1 MKKMLFLMVAL
12 FCLLSA
18 TQAEVKYSIKAGGG
32 LLYGKDVMLNELYA
46 EFVFFPPPGVKASS
60 GWDQFMKTEF
70 GFIGGFSAEY
80 PLNEYFS
87 LQAEIL
93 YSPKQFTIDAD
104 CFMND
109 PSTGL
114 KVLASLNNVELNIHY
129 LDVPVLAKFY
139 ATEKLS
145 FIGGVSMAIAVSHD
159 FSNKLTRQTFTSS
172 GELDSEVVIWDYSG
186 ELDDQISASVF
197 NMHLGAQYNIGKKMF
212 VEFRYIRSLSP
223 AESYKGVSVEEYDTA
238 LGLPTEELR
247 NWLAQHPFGYINE
260 QNGWMNE
267 AGSINLDALHILVGY
282 TF

>member
-18 TQAEVKYSIKAGGG
+18 AHAEVKYSIKAGGG
-32 LLYGKDVMLNELYA
+32 LLYGKDVMINEMYT
-46 EFVFFPPPGVKASS
+46 EVSMFTPPGVKASS
-60 GWDQFMKTEF
+60 SWDQFLKTEF

-80 PLNEYFS
+80 PINEYFS
-87 LQAEIL
+87 LQAELL

-109 PSTGL
+109 PSTGV
-114 KVLASLNNVELNIHY
+114 KVQSSLNDVELTIHY

-145 FIGGVSMAIAVSHD
+145 FIGGVSMAIALSHD
-159 FSNKLTRQTFTSS
+159 FSNKLTRQTFTPS
-172 GELDSEVVIWDYSG
+172 GELDTEVVMWDYSG
-186 ELDDQISASVF
+186 KIDNQISASVF
-197 NMHLGAQYNIGKKMF
+197 NVHLGAQYNIGKSMF

-223 AESYKGVSVEEYDTA
+223 AENYEGVSFEDFNTA
-238 LGLPTEELR
+238 AALPTEEFR
-247 NWLAQHPFGYINE
+247 TWLAQHPFGYINE